1 MQRSLRSKQVLE
13 APGELDCGCVLR
25 RLANRAY
32 CQARAVSRMD
42 SYIILITKLLKDI
55 VAKETEDAS
64 TVKIFPEWVPVRIRD
79 QWATYLVGN

>member
-1 MQRSLRSKQVLE
+1 
-13 APGELDCGCVLR
+13 
-25 RLANRAY
+25 
-32 CQARAVSRMD
+32 MD
-42 SYIILITKLLKDI
+42 SYIILITKLLEDI

>member
-1 MQRSLRSKQVLE
+1 MFTWR
-13 APGELDCGCVLR
+13 
-25 RLANRAY
+25 
-32 CQARAVSRMD
+32 ARAVSGMD
-42 SYIILITKLLKDI
+42 SYIILITKLLEDI